1 MPPLWGRLG
10 PGIEKRSRLE
20 SLVCPGP
27 IRFGFPLG
35 RQGLSVLVA
44 LVVGWGVGAQAAD
57 EGECRALRQ
66 QRDALATAA
75 MEHELALARRFR
87 ERLCPDL
94 AARAEGANAVDGIY
108 GSIDFG
114 AWSRCRVEAER
125 RLEQSHRVRYRS
137 SQGFTY
143 YTPEG
148 AALARQADELRGR
161 REAKGCSGPQSK
173 AAMATG
179 PTASTTAVSRSLGSF
194 SRRVTDTGW
203 SP

>member
-1 MPPLWGRLG
+1 MPPLWGWSR
-10 PGIEKRSRLE
+10 PGIDVRLL
-20 SLVCPGP
+20 LVSPLLPGP
-27 IRFGFPLG
+27 IRESHPSG
-35 RQGLSVLVA
+35 RRGLSVLVA

-75 MEHELALARRFR
+75 MEQELALARLFR
-87 ERLCPDL
+87 EHLCPDL
-94 AARAEGANAVDGIY
+94 AVRAEGANALDGIY
-108 GSIDFG
+108 RSIDFG

-125 RLEQSHRVRYRS
+125 RLEQSHRLRYRN

-148 AALARQADELRGR
+148 AALARLADELRRR

-194 SRRVTDTGW
+194 SKRVTDTGW